1 MAECGGADTVLW
13 GVADRCRPGEQTS
26 GDRAVVEVDD
36 DGTLV
41 AGIDG
46 LGHGTEAAHAARLAA
61 EAFRH
66 AGGQSLVTL
75 ARRCHRALHGT
86 RGVALSLVRV
96 STDGV
101 MSWLGVGNVQGR
113 VIGCEPAARGPK
125 SSLAV
130 APGIA
135 GHTLPR
141 LHTETVHLAPGDV
154 VILATDGV
162 RPEFADRLEVSGS
175 VGAISERVIEA
186 SWARDDDA
194 LVISVRYLGPR
205 R

>member
-1 MAECGGADTVLW
+1 MADCGGDESVLW

-26 GDRAVVEVDD
+26 GDRAVVEVDA

-46 LGHGTEAAHAARLAA
+46 LGHGAEAAHAAQVAA
-61 EAFRH
+61 QAFRH
-66 AGGQSLVTL
+66 AGGQSLTAL
-75 ARRCHRALHGT
+75 ARRCHRALRGT
-86 RGVALSLVRV
+86 RGAALSLVRV
-96 STDGV
+96 SADGAL
-101 MSWLGVGNVQGR
+101 SWLGIGNVQGR

-125 SSLAV
+125 RSLAA

-141 LHTETVHLAPGDV
+141 LRAETLDLQPGDV

-162 RPEFADRLEVSGS
+162 RPGFADRLEVSGS
-175 VGAISERVIEA
+175 VTEISERVIAA